1 MAQKNK
7 IRNILGVTESTF
19 DPSSDSGRSI
29 SLIKG
34 SKLGL
39 LALALTL
46 AGQTQA
52 AKSVKLRYNFKPGEV
67 LKYRLNMKSSAT
79 FKMPDGQ
86 IQKLN
91 MTNYLELSQELI
103 EKTSEG
109 NFRIAVS
116 IDKATQTVNGKNQ
129 RIPVPE
135 GQVNILTIMP
145 NGQVTDL
152 TGSSPATSSQN
163 LQMVFPTKSLRKGD
177 TWLQEQT
184 IQHPLPLVTKTE
196 YEVEDLKATFPG
208 YSGKTIFIRSTMG
221 LENTKTPT
229 KEVVKS
235 STKGS
240 LWFDARK
247 GRIVRSSAKSTFA
260 FELPVTIPDLVPAGS
275 AVKVSLD
282 LKVDIALIGVE
293 KSGK

>member
-1 MAQKNK
+1 MNK
-7 IRNILGVTESTF
+7 
-19 DPSSDSGRSI
+19 GRT
-29 SLIKG
+29 
-34 SKLGL
+34 LGL
-39 LALALTL
+39 CTLALLM
-46 AGQTQA
+46 AGQVEA
-52 AKSVKLRYNFKPGEV
+52 ASSVKLRYNFRPGEV

-91 MTNYLELSQELI
+91 MVNYLELSQELI
-103 EKTSEG
+103 EKTADG
-109 NFRIAVS
+109 DFRVAVS

-129 RIPVPE
+129 RLPVPE
-135 GQVNILTIMP
+135 GQVNILTMMP

-152 TGSSPATSSQN
+152 AGSSPAASSQN
-163 LQMVFPTKSLRKGD
+163 LQMVFPTKALRKGD

-196 YEVEDLKATFPG
+196 YEVDDLASTFPG
-208 YSGKTIFIRSTMG
+208 YAGKTVFIRSAMA
-221 LENTKTPT
+221 LENTETAT

-240 LWFDARK
+240 LWFDSAK
-247 GRIVRSSAKSTFA
+247 GRIVRSSAKSTFG
-260 FELPVTIPDLVPAGS
+260 FELPVTIPDLVPEGS
-275 AVKVSLD
+275 AVKVNLD

-293 KSGK
+293 KTGN